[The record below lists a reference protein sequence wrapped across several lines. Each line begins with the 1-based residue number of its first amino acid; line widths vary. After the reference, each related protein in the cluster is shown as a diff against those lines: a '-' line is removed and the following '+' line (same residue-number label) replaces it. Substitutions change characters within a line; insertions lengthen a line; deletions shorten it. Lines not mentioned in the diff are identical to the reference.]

1 MVHCTIYVRKKK
13 ERILYS
19 RLRSIVMNTSVSL
32 HPADPATIS

>member
-13 ERILYS
+13 ERILYR